1 MYQPRNAS
9 IRSEFMTARVQGLSS
24 ILFVKDNLAIASSG
38 TSTSVGDGV
47 SHSRLKEVMVG
58 SVLY

>member
-1 MYQPRNAS
+1 M
-9 IRSEFMTARVQGLSS
+9 LSS
-24 ILFVKDNLAIASSG
+24 IVFVKDNLAIASSG